1 MKITRRGFLTM
12 TGAIGGGV
20 ALSSLG
26 LNLNPTRAYADELS
40 KMDRI
45 KIARQADRVV
55 NRPLFHPLISTG
67 C

>member
-1 MKITRRGFLTM
+1 M

-45 KIARQADRVV
+45 KSCQTVDDYLRL
-55 NRPLFHPLISTG
+55 LFLRLRS
-67 C
+67 CL